1 MAGILLSYFGTMVTA
16 LAALMFVLNTALSSS
31 MLQHHTRPQ
40 PYPMPVI
47 AEAAAPEY
55 EGAGAEKRPEVT
67 QGQAAN
73 PDTSSRSVA
82 ADPRGAPAPTKQALA
97 QKSRTIKIARE
108 QRRQQRLA
116 AAQRPDQNYTM
127 ALGYAEERP
136 QQLAAAKIFNGPLRR
151 F

>member
-1 MAGILLSYFGTMVTA
+1 MAVILLSYFGTMVTA

-40 PYPMPVI
+40 PYPMPAI
-47 AEAAAPEY
+47 AQAAAPEM
-55 EGAGAEKRPEVT
+55 ARA
-67 QGQAAN
+67 QAAG
-73 PDTSSRSVA
+73 PDTSSKSVSMSVA
-82 ADPRGAPAPTKQALA
+82 ADPDGASAKTKQALA
-97 QKSRTIKIARE
+97 QKSRAIKVARE

-116 AAQRPDQNYTM
+116 AAQRPDQNTTM

-136 QQLAAAKIFNGPLRR
+136 QRLAAAKIFNAFDSRR

>member
-1 MAGILLSYFGTMVTA
+1 MAVILLSYFGTMVTA

-31 MLQHHTRPQ
+31 MVHHARPQ

-47 AEAAAPEY
+47 AEVASSEY
-55 EGAGAEKRPEVT
+55 EMAQAQAARPDSSSTTV
-67 QGQAAN
+67 AAN
-73 PDTSSRSVA
+73 PRG
-82 ADPRGAPAPTKQALA
+82 PRTVTKQALA
-97 QKSRTIKIARE
+97 QKSRNIKVARD

-116 AAQRPDQNYTM
+116 AAQHPDQNYAM

-136 QQLAAAKIFNGPLRR
+136 QQLAAAKIFNGAVHR

>member
-1 MAGILLSYFGTMVTA
+1 MAVILLSYFGTMVTA

-40 PYPMPVI
+40 PYPMPAI
-47 AEAAAPEY
+47 AQAAAPEM
-55 EGAGAEKRPEVT
+55 A
-67 QGQAAN
+67 QAAG
-73 PDTSSRSVA
+73 PDTSSKSVSMSVA
-82 ADPRGAPAPTKQALA
+82 ADADGASAKTKQALS
-97 QKSRTIKIARE
+97 QKSRAIKVARE

-116 AAQRPDQNYTM
+116 AAQRPDQNTTM

-136 QQLAAAKIFNGPLRR
+136 QRLAAAKIFNAFDSRR